1 METGK
6 STNKIGWQ
14 MGAELGVRLTA
25 DADSYVG
32 QGETQRNRKA
42 HQNVEF
48 ASRNLK
54 RLQNAGFEHSSK

>member
-32 QGETQRNRKA
+32 
-42 HQNVEF
+42 
-48 ASRNLK
+48 
-54 RLQNAGFEHSSK
+54 